1 MLPEIF
7 EDLCIR
13 DDVVAI
19 RFPGERLSAWRLEE
33 ANGGKYFPQAVDAVL
48 AAQAKRD
55 ARFVVFDIRNLEFI
69 GKSFLGCCVNLWKAV
84 RQVRCQLVVICD
96 EQTSEIFAIFHLD
109 QLITV
114 LVKES
119 ELQKLVVDRREVDVL
134 QELASSG
141 RYPVAP
147 LARAALDGAQDALGP
162 LADALEEAG
171 DPQARQVRGWVNT

>member
-19 RFPGERLSAWRLEE
+19 RFPGERLSAWKLEE
-33 ANGGKYFPQAVDAVL
+33 ANGGKHFPRAIDAVL

-69 GKSFLGCCVNLWKAV
+69 GKSFLGSCVTFWKQL
-84 RQVRCQLVVICD
+84 RQVRCQFVVLCD
-96 EQTSEIFAIFHLD
+96 EETSEIFAITRID
-109 QLITV
+109 KVITV

-119 ELQKLVVDRREVDVL
+119 ELQKLVAASAETTAPADRPRE
-134 QELASSG
+134 
-141 RYPVAP
+141 
-147 LARAALDGAQDALGP
+147 
-162 LADALEEAG
+162 
-171 DPQARQVRGWVNT
+171 